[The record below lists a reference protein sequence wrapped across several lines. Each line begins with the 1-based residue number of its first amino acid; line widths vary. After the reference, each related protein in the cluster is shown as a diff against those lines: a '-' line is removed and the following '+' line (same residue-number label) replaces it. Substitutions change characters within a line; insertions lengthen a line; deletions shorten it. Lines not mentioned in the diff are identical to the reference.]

1 MDKRRSTRR
10 IAILSAVIVLAL
22 AAIPF
27 GLALRA
33 QEAREQIT
41 LSTGFRSTEATPTP
55 TPSAPH
61 PTPTVPAG
69 PVTLKQ
75 MQGSWVA
82 ALSGVTGCGVST
94 LAMEFTLDA
103 QGKGTQLSSAEHTA
117 GCGELDH
124 AGDYVDLQVLNPD
137 GSGFIAFGCGVGCG
151 FGFTF
156 QLSHSK
162 EVFNMA
168 PEPVPGNYL
177 AGLAVRR

>member
-10 IAILSAVIVLAL
+10 IATLSAALVLAL

-33 QEAREQIT
+33 QEAREQII
-41 LSTGFRSTEATPTP
+41 LSKASGSPTATPTP
-55 TPSAPH
+55 PH
-61 PTPTVPAG
+61 PTPTAVAG
-69 PVTLKQ
+69 PLTLKQ

-103 QGKGTQLSSAEHTA
+103 QGKGTQLSSTEHTA
-117 GCGELDH
+117 ACGELDH
-124 AGDYVDLQVLNPD
+124 AGDFAQIQVLNPD

-151 FGFTF
+151 FGFTI
-156 QLSHSK
+156 QVSRSR
-162 EVFNMA
+162 EMFNMA
-168 PEPVPGNYL
+168 PESVPGNYL
-177 AGLAVRR
+177 AGVSVRK